1 MGLRGGNVFEL
12 GTEAWMF
19 KEDGE
24 KMLAV
29 LLWNGNRNRGN
40 IPEKDIGVSDM
51 NRNWSMVVG
60 LVILYTGVSE
70 RRRV

>member
-29 LLWNGNRNRGN
+29 LLWNWNRNRGN
-40 IPEKDIGVSDM
+40 IAE
-51 NRNWSMVVG
+51 N
-60 LVILYTGVSE
+60 
-70 RRRV
+70 

>member
-12 GTEAWMF
+12 GTEALMF

-40 IPEKDIGVSDM
+40 IAENRHRGLEL

-60 LVILYTGVSE
+60 LMILYTGVSE